1 MSTIKSSAENLTL
14 NAISF
19 GYIHCKPDG
28 TPFYVGKG
36 IARRANSTGNRNIHY
51 NNTVAKYGKDNILKG
66 KIPCSSEKIA
76 FALEEGIIKC
86 FKRMG
91 VKLTNM
97 TNGGD
102 GGFGIGVAPWNKGK
116 SGHLSDEVIK
126 KMSDAK
132 KGKVGNRLGS
142 TNSPEAIAKM
152 AASKKGK
159 LPWIAG
165 RKHTAETKL
174 KMRETKQRTREARL
188 CQL

>member
-14 NAISF
+14 NAVSY

-36 IARRANSTGNRNIHY
+36 IARRANSTGKRNSHY
-51 NNTVAKYGKDNILKG
+51 NNIVAKYGKDNILKG
-66 KIPCSSEKIA
+66 KLPCSSQKIA

-91 VKLTNM
+91 VELTNM
-97 TNGGD
+97 TTGGD
-102 GGFGIGVAPWNKGK
+102 GGFRAGCVPWNKGK
-116 SGHLSDEVIK
+116 SGHLSAAVIK

-142 TNSPEAIAKM
+142 PNSPESIAKM
-152 AASKKGK
+152 AASKKGQ
-159 LPWIAG
+159 LPWITG
-165 RKHTAETKL
+165 RKHTKETKL
-174 KMRETKQRTREARL
+174 KMKATKQRTREARL
-188 CQL
+188 CQS

>member
-1 MSTIKSSAENLTL
+1 MSTVKSSAENLTL

-36 IARRANSTGNRNIHY
+36 IARRANSTGKRNSYY
-51 NNTVAKYGKDNILKG
+51 NNIVSKYGKYNILKG
-66 KIPCSSEKIA
+66 KIPCSSQKIA
-76 FALEEGIIKC
+76 FALEEGVIKC

-91 VKLTNM
+91 IELTNM
-97 TNGGD
+97 TTGGD
-102 GGFGIGVAPWNKGK
+102 GGFREDNIPWNKGK

-132 KGKVGNRLGS
+132 KGKVGSRLGS

-152 AASKKGK
+152 ATSKKGQ

-165 RKHTAETKL
+165 RKHTAESKL